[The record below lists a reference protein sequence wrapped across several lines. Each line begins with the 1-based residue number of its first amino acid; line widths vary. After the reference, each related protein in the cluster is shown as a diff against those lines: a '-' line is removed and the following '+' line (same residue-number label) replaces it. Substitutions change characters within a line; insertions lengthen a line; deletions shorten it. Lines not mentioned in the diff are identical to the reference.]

1 MTEQEF
7 LKMAQARFGDIAR
20 RSDLKKFCKQEKIK
34 IPTWLQKCDP
44 SRKVGRGLYMLK
56 DKVSKQM
63 NVKSDKSL
71 VPKVDK
77 LFVKCKNFNHLKK
90 VIKSEKFYP
99 VFISGLSG
107 NGKTLLVHQV
117 CASLKRELFRV
128 NITTE
133 SDEDDLFSDLIH
145 ELAHAYIRK
154 HYDQVFGD
162 GRLEKEFITKRNK
175 LYHKMRSSGIDLPPH
190 QFFENPN
197 FDRKFDGYLNR
208 TIGYD
213 LLSQLISGIFPSCY
227 SVSSLE
233 EYFSV
238 GLELL
243 FTGKGRVIKDCPVLE
258 EKVSI

>member
-1 MTEQEF
+1 MDNRQQYIKRKANEAKINNGFTVNGVKVQVGEKPNFDIEQF
-7 LKMAQARFGDIAR
+7 LKN
-20 RSDLKKFCKQEKIK
+20 KF
-34 IPTWLQKCDP
+34 
-44 SRKVGRGLYMLK
+44 
-56 DKVSKQM
+56 
-63 NVKSDKSL
+63 
-71 VPKVDK
+71 DK
-77 LFVKCKNFNHLKK
+77 LPNNLVNSVTKIIFGGFHLSPEYAGRSIND
-90 VIKSEKFYP
+90 VIY
-99 VFISGLSG
+99 LS
-107 NGKTLLVHQV
+107 NKT
-117 CASLKRELFRV
+117 
-128 NITTE
+128 
-133 SDEDDLFSDLIH
+133 DEDDLFSDLIH

-175 LYHKMRSSGIDLPPH
+175 LYHKMISSGIDLPPH

-243 FTGKGRVIKDCPVLE
+243 FTGKGRAIEDCPVLE